1 MPENVVVFEPVG
13 MIASNGTVKITYP
26 VVHVT
31 AVCLTASIILY
42 RPTDVCPLNFTAL
55 LRVQV
60 SSKMA
65 INFPH
70 NIFIVYKNMLKPH
83 VAKEFG
89 WVSS

>member
-1 MPENVVVFEPVG
+1 MVDFEPVG
-13 MIASNGTVKITYP
+13 MVAYNGTVKITYP

-42 RPTDVCPLNFTAL
+42 RPAHVYPLNFTAL

-60 SSKMA
+60 SSQMD

-83 VAKEFG
+83 AAK
-89 WVSS
+89 